1 MSYIERTRCCH
12 FQSDQRR
19 NSFTGNTGK
28 TSTRQG
34 GVQAGFLG
42 CIDTVDKNQEVH
54 TTTTVPPS
62 SGGVGAVTGVVYYT
76 LLLPVIL
83 RDKNQEVHTTTT
95 VLPSPG
101 GVGAVTG
108 VAYYTLLLP
117 VILRGQKSRGTHH
130 DHSSTLSRGCR
141 SSHRLASSLAGAL
154 SPVNHRGVA
163 YYTLLN
169 CGTCHNHGTKSKRN
183 APRPQFHPLQGV

>member
-62 SGGVGAVTGVVYYT
+62 S
-76 LLLPVIL
+76 
-83 RDKNQEVHTTTT
+83 
-95 VLPSPG
+95 G